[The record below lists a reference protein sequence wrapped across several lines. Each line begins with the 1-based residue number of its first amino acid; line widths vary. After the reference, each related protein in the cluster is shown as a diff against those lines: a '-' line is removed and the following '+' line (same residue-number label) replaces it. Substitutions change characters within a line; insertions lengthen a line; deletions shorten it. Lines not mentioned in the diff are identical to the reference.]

1 MWLCCI
7 VLHCICSNILIEIQ
21 RLHVPSQNL
30 LQFAE
35 CAALHCHALHCM
47 ATLVRFHRQQSCNT
61 VTHLYFLARNQRGC
75 IIFSSSILGFLHFL
89 LEIRRLKYK
98 KSSLYCSL
106 WQNIVYPCYH
116 IMLVSLRWTPDM
128 LCKLQTNS
136 NTRRP
141 KIGVFICSG
150 AISGIFQK

>member
-1 MWLCCI
+1 MCCI
-7 VLHCICSNILIEIQ
+7 ALPCIAVHCI
-21 RLHVPSQNL
+21 
-30 LQFAE
+30 
-35 CAALHCHALHCM
+35 ALHCHALHCM

-128 LCKLQTNS
+128 LCKLQTDS

-150 AISGIFQK
+150 EISGIFQK